1 MLFDLQ
7 RAVQSALQTVIGR
20 ELELD
25 DEFPLV
31 AVRHES
37 HADPGRQIS
46 HRNEEKRRRQ
56 QHGRKPVAADEIDRN
71 GRTAARS
78 APNPRFH
85 HRNRKASEFCSGSS
99 ARSRIAARIGVSV
112 KLTKSD
118 TSVAMPIVTANGTRK
133 RPTSEPII
141 AIGPNTTTFVMA
153 DAENRQSDFGRA
165 AVGRRLR
172 VLAAFKV
179 SGDILDDDDRVGHQR
194 ADRGAERKQ
203 REDVEREAAK
213 VHRPERNDDRNRHR
227 YDDDEG

>member
-31 AVRHES
+31 ARPARKS
-37 HADPGRQIS
+37 CRPWPADKPS
-46 HRNEEKRRRQ
+46 KR
-56 QHGRKPVAADEIDRN
+56 GKAPPP
-71 GRTAARS
+71 AARPQARGGRRNRSNGPNCRSS

-153 DAENRQSDFGRA
+153 DAKTGRA
-165 AVGRRLR
+165 TSAAPLSAAVFGSSPRSRCLAIFSMTTIELVTSVPTEVPSASSEEMLNVKPQRSIAQNERRSKP
-172 VLAAFKV
+172 A
-179 SGDILDDDDRVGHQR
+179 SI
-194 ADRGAERKQ
+194 
-203 REDVEREAAK
+203 
-213 VHRPERNDDRNRHR
+213 
-227 YDDDEG
+227 